1 MIYSLTLNIVQQ
13 SLALLITACSNELT
27 NAPYIHTTKR
37 MLAEPAATYQHI
49 QAVIAVIADGSPQA
63 YSLTLNASD

>member
-13 SLALLITACSNELT
+13 SLALLVTACSNELT

-49 QAVIAVIADGSPQA
+49 QAVIADGSPQA